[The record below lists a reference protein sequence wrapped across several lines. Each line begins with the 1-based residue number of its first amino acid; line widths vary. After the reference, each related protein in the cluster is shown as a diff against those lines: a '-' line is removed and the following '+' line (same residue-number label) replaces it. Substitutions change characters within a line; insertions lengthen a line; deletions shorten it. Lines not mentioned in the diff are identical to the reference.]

1 VCVIFWLLLLFI
13 IAYFQCSFLF
23 TSSHVLVLV
32 IALIAVHM
40 SIVSRGDSLAHTRS
54 YMLSD
59 RQIYSLTDS
68 LSPFL
73 LTPLYLFICAL
84 LPSFFPPS
92 IPHSLAFNI
101 PLNLPISLLPSLLPL
116 RYTTS
121 HSTAYSSPIPYT
133 VPWI

>member
-1 VCVIFWLLLLFI
+1 MCVHFFWLFWLFI
-13 IAYFQCSFLF
+13 TAYFERSFLF
-23 TSSHVLVLV
+23 TSSHMLVLV
-32 IALIAVHM
+32 IAVIGVSM

-59 RQIYSLTDS
+59 RQIYLLTDTF
-68 LSPFL
+68 SPFL
-73 LTPLYLFICAL
+73 LTPFYLFICAP
-84 LPSFFPPS
+84 LPSFFSPS
-92 IPHSLAFNI
+92 LI
-101 PLNLPISLLPSLLPL
+101 PLNLPISLLLSLLPL